1 MKKIFR
7 VEKVLHHSDNIELVY
22 IEIRIKLFGQ
32 TVLSYRLQPK
42 KQSQNYC
49 YGYE

>member
-1 MKKIFR
+1 MKTIFR
-7 VEKVLHHSDNIELVY
+7 VEKVLHHSDNMELIY

-32 TVLSYRLQPK
+32 TVLSYRFHPK
-42 KQSQNYC
+42 KQPQNYH